1 MDIVVKDFR
10 SYSNSSGSAMVL
22 PSLTADSVPIR
33 RTKQKLLKTLL
44 ADFQEVT
51 TSNGSLRHR
60 P

>member
-1 MDIVVKDFR
+1 MDIVVKDLR
-10 SYSNSSGSAMVL
+10 TSSTSSGSAMAL
-22 PSLTADSVPIR
+22 PSLAADSEPIR

-51 TSNGSLRHR
+51 TSNGTLRHC